1 VPLSMQESIRRIGC
15 RLSSRETK
23 SRQPSDRLRLAQT
36 ACSSPCLWVRSCSSR
51 LRVVLIFK
59 YSAARRLRRREI
71 LDQRGSAWK
80 WTEPSH
86 TFSASEVSIRQA
98 NIVCDLLE
106 PRELSC
112 ATEELRQLLVQ
123 LVESDTFS
131 RWLPISRHDV
141 DPSFS
146 YSPGGASGSLG
157 RSKSAVRSATS
168 TCSAKGESVKGVSP
182 RSQALTAH
190 L

>member
-1 VPLSMQESIRRIGC
+1 MPPVFTRDQVAATERPPEIG
-15 RLSSRETK
+15 T
-23 SRQPSDRLRLAQT
+23 DRMAPRP
-36 ACSSPCLWVRSCSSR
+36 ACGCARAHSR

-168 TCSAKGESVKGVSP
+168 TCSAKGESVKGVRRAP
-182 RSQALTAH
+182 EH
-190 L
+190 